1 MNNLVMKFLNKAG
14 KSTTIRIPNVKDG
27 LTALEANTLMDL
39 LISTNIFYTGDQEL
53 VSRESSEL
61 DITQVLV

>member
-1 MNNLVMKFLNKAG
+1 MNTLVMKFLTKAG
-14 KSTTIRIPNVKDG
+14 KNCTIRVPNVKDD
-27 LTALEANTLMDL
+27 LTALEANSLMDL

-61 DITQVLV
+61 DSTKLLA

>member
-1 MNNLVMKFLNKAG
+1 MNTLVMKFLTKAG
-14 KSTTIRIPNVKDG
+14 KNCTIRVPNVKDD
-27 LTALEANTLMDL
+27 LTALEANSLMDL

-61 DITQVLV
+61 DSTRLLA

>member
-53 VSRESSEL
+53 ASRESSEL

>member
-1 MNNLVMKFLNKAG
+1 MNTLVMKFLTKTG
-14 KSTTIRIPNVKDG
+14 KNCTIRVPNVKDD
-27 LTALEANTLMDL
+27 LTALEANSLMDL

-61 DITQVLV
+61 DSTKLLA